1 MFHRWHSWT
10 GPLASLMVVAAAG
23 GVGAAEYTV
32 GLGAGFAPDYEGSD
46 DYEAVPTWRLSVSNL
61 YHPDTHLTLSG
72 PTLRS
77 NLVPHPRLR
86 AGLFGR
92 WVGERDDVEDAA
104 VDALD
109 STDTAL
115 LLGGTVGWDFVAGR
129 PLSLTA
135 AVDMGYDVAH
145 GNGYLITPRLTYS
158 NAWPDTR
165 FSAAAELFTTWASDE
180 YLSEQ
185 FGIDAGEA
193 ARTGLDAH
201 DPDASFKDVGMRLSI
216 DYRFLDNMS
225 ATLLGAYA
233 HLLGDA
239 ADSPVV
245 EDRGDE
251 NQFFVGAT
259 VNYRF

>member
-1 MFHRWHSWT
+1 MSHRWHSWAV
-10 GPLASLMVVAAAG
+10 PLALLTVVAAAG
-23 GVGAAEYTV
+23 RAGAADYTI

-46 DYEAVPTWRLSVSNL
+46 DYDAVPVWRLSASNL
-61 YHPDTHLTLSG
+61 YHPDTHITLTG
-72 PTLRS
+72 PSLRS
-77 NLVPHPRLR
+77 NLVPHDQLR

-92 WVGERDDVEDAA
+92 WVGERDDIDDDV

-109 STDTAL
+109 DTDTAL
-115 LLGGTVGWDFVAGR
+115 LLGGTLGWDFFAGR

-135 AVDMGYDVAH
+135 AVDMAYDVAH

-158 NAWPDTR
+158 NAWPASR
-165 FSAAAELFTTWASDE
+165 FSAAAELFTTWASGD

-185 FGIDAGEA
+185 FGIDADES
-193 ARTGLDAH
+193 ARTGLDVH
-201 DPDASFKDVGMRLSI
+201 DPDGSFKEVGLRLSV
-216 DYRFLDNMS
+216 DYRFLDNVS

-233 HLLGDA
+233 HLLEDA
-239 ADSPVV
+239 ADSPIVD
-245 EDRGDE
+245 DRGDE